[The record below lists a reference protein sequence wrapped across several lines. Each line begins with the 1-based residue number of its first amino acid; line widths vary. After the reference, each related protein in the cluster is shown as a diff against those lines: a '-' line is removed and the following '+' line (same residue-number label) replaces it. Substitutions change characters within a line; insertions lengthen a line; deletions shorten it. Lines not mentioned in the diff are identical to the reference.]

1 MLYITIN
8 TVDDDFIFVSFSLT
22 WLTNY
27 SCVRL
32 LIVFYV
38 HKFKQLMYL

>member
-8 TVDDDFIFVSFSLT
+8 TVEDYFIFVSLQLT
-22 WLTNY
+22 WLNNY

-32 LIVFYV
+32 FILFYV
-38 HKFKQLMYL
+38 HKFKHLMYL